1 MILKQSF
8 SKSMSKLEIYLL
20 FLEISLRKNK
30 YLVEADLQEVLK
42 YLDYISGENK
52 YKLLLEIAEILYKNN
67 DQRYYLLI
75 GKAYEAA
82 I

>member
-1 MILKQSF
+1 M
-8 SKSMSKLEIYLL
+8 
-20 FLEISLRKNK
+20 
-30 YLVEADLQEVLK
+30 EADLQEVLK

-67 DQRYYLLI
+67 DQRYYVLI
-75 GKAYEAA
+75 GNAYKAA